1 MADIVLFQDQVV
13 SPFGF
18 LRHLALCRRGSLSLL
33 ETLFYLNPKA
43 SLAIV
48 PFSKEKKQ
56 QLLSRLAYLEFP
68 TLLKGS
74 VNADVN
80 GNVNDAGS
88 NFFSNTSSSKSSSKK
103 KTNKDT
109 PFIFINARHINDV
122 ALLEKTIS
130 QTQSLS
136 VGEGFRE
143 KSGWISGKL
152 SWGKIG
158 KDQVCASD
166 FFSLLKPISID
177 SRLIEHSFQCLND
190 LKSKMIL
197 QNKLRIKKG
206 DLVEKQKGVWCP
218 PNFKGLHK
226 KAVICGASKNVPIV
240 LERGVEISPYVV
252 LEAPIYLA
260 EFSLVKPHAQISCSA
275 IGRKSKVGGE
285 VHSSVID
292 DFSNKAHGGFLG
304 HSLLGCWVNVGAGSE
319 FSNLKNTYGPV
330 RFDVGG
336 RNERVTTDMIFL
348 GSLVGDFAKI
358 SINTS
363 VLSGKAIG
371 TAAMA
376 SGLVDRGLPNFHWK
390 NGELVDLFS
399 LLETQK
405 RMFLRRNIE
414 QTDWHRELLSLVY
427 KS

>member
-33 ETLFYLNPKA
+33 ETLFSLNPKA

-68 TLLKGS
+68 TLLKG
-74 VNADVN
+74 
-80 GNVNDAGS
+80 NVNTDMNGAGN

-103 KTNKDT
+103 KTNKDKT
-109 PFIFINARHINDV
+109 FIFINARHINDV

-136 VGEGFRE
+136 VGEGFCE

-152 SWGKIG
+152 SLEKIE
-158 KDQVCASD
+158 KDQACVSD

-177 SRLIEHSFQCLND
+177 SRLIEHSFQFLND

-226 KAVICGASKNVPIV
+226 KAVICGASKDVPIV
-240 LERGVEISPYVV
+240 LERGVEISPYAV

-285 VHSSVID
+285 VQSSVID

-304 HSLLGCWVNVGAGSE
+304 HSFLGCWVNVGAGSE

-330 RFDVGG
+330 RFDVGK
-336 RNERVTTDMIFL
+336 NERVTTGMTFL

-376 SGLVDRGLPNFHWK
+376 SGLVDRGLPNFYWK
-390 NGELVDLFS
+390 NGELVDLSS